1 MTNPLV
7 SFLLVNYHTPDM
19 TAACLRSIKEHTKV
33 PHEVVVVDNSAA
45 DDPAGFARL
54 IDGCQGAIVAPA
66 AGNRGFGA
74 GCNAAAALASGKYY
88 YLLNTDT
95 LLHEDSAAKLADLLE
110 KTPDAIA
117 VGSRLHNPDGGFQPS
132 AGYFPTL
139 LSLLAGR
146 EVATALVYRHF
157 PRLARHIMAYP
168 PPAMLARP
176 QLVDWCVG
184 ASLMVRAEAY
194 RSVGGF
200 DEDYF
205 MYAEEM
211 DLCYR
216 LSRLGQI
223 WFTPET
229 SVLHFDAGSHGGPA
243 DENRIARIAAGQRL
257 FFRKHYP
264 PARAQL
270 YEEAWLGASC
280 IKYMLWRVAA
290 MLTGNQ
296 GYRAKAR
303 WHRIFVQ
310 RYRALEYPLHPTV

>member
-1 MTNPLV
+1 
-7 SFLLVNYHTPDM
+7 
-19 TAACLRSIKEHTKV
+19 
-33 PHEVVVVDNSAA
+33 
-45 DDPAGFARL
+45 
-54 IDGCQGAIVAPA
+54 
-66 AGNRGFGA
+66 
-74 GCNAAAALASGKYY
+74 
-88 YLLNTDT
+88 
-95 LLHEDSAAKLADLLE
+95 
-110 KTPDAIA
+110 
-117 VGSRLHNPDGGFQPS
+117 
-132 AGYFPTL
+132 
-139 LSLLAGR
+139 
-146 EVATALVYRHF
+146 
-157 PRLARHIMAYP
+157 
-168 PPAMLARP
+168 
-176 QLVDWCVG
+176 
-184 ASLMVRAEAY
+184 MVRAEAY
-194 RSVGGF
+194 SSVGGF

-216 LSRLGQI
+216 LSRWARSGLHQK
-223 WFTPET
+223 PC
-229 SVLHFDAGSHGGPA
+229 VLLFDAGSHGGPA

-270 YEEAWLGASC
+270 YEGAWLGASC